1 MQPTFPDDLDVV
13 GNADSYSN
21 DPIPFP
27 QSIHFHPHYDESAS
41 GGSSAIQSLAS
52 TSTLD
57 SKLELLPVE
66 GAARRGVLQES
77 YFPSWKNDSGPIDES
92 PEEMAKKDPLA
103 TQVWRL
109 YSKAKSQLPNAE
121 RMENLTWR
129 MMSMNLRR
137 LELERERTRGLVPP
151 PTRHF

>member
-1 MQPTFPDDLDVV
+1 MQPTFPDDLDVAA
-13 GNADSYSN
+13 NADSH
-21 DPIPFP
+21 PISFP
-27 QSIHFHPHYDESAS
+27 HNIQFHPHYDESTSRA
-41 GGSSAIQSLAS
+41 SSAIQSLTSA
-52 TSTLD
+52 STLD

-66 GAARRGVLQES
+66 GAARHGVLQES
-77 YFPSWKNDSGPIDES
+77 YFPSWKNDSEPIDES

-137 LELERERTRGLVPP
+137 LELERERTRGCVPP
-151 PTRHF
+151 PTRRF